1 MGLGYFVVQE
11 RTTEVEA
18 PDLVQALKIG
28 DVRFGSYQIQT
39 HPLVKHGPTHIR
51 ETLIENLPMYLNLG
65 DMYDL
70 RTVIGHA
77 SASRDPQTGAGEIVI
92 RIAPSEVI
100 LLDHLVEIAD
110 LKAVGFAGIMKKR
123 EIPRGGG

>member
-1 MGLGYFVVQE
+1 MGLRYFVVQE

-18 PDLVQALKIG
+18 PDLVQALKVG
-28 DVRFGSYQIQT
+28 DVRFGSYQIET
-39 HPLVKHGPTHIR
+39 HPDVKEGPTHIR
-51 ETLIENLPMYLNLG
+51 EMILENLPMYLNLG
-65 DMYDL
+65 DLGRMD
-70 RTVIGHA
+70 TVIGWA

-110 LKAVGFAGIMKKR
+110 IKAVGFAGIVRKQ
-123 EIPRGGG
+123 EIPRGAV